1 MFRDI
6 NGYTFLH
13 FFFQVGRLI
22 AEYILN
28 YEILR
33 VIIIVFSRFSI
44 MSECWSEKPEERPTF
59 KWICTAVNRL
69 IKDTKVETVTPSFH
83 WHLLLTMLLP

>member
-13 FFFQVGRLI
+13 FFFWGGGGRLI

-59 KWICTAVNRL
+59 KWICSAVNRL
-69 IKDTKVETVTPSFH
+69 IKDTKVETVIRSFH
-83 WHLLLTMLLP
+83 

>member
-1 MFRDI
+1 MDI
-6 NGYTFLH
+6 PFYI
-13 FFFQVGRLI
+13 FFQVGRLI

-69 IKDTKVETVTPSFH
+69 IKDTKVETVTRSFQ
-83 WHLLLTMLLP
+83 